1 MSRRWLLG
9 GYLLLMISLV
19 AGSEPR
25 LVGDGGEYLQMAQS
39 FGSWQ
44 WPRAEITHFWFYSAL
59 ASPLVNVA
67 ELAGLHPLVGFTGL
81 NFILLG
87 TAFLVVCKR
96 LEWALS
102 FLLFTGPVV
111 WWVDKA
117 HTEVFS
123 FSLLAIAF
131 ALMTEAPWW
140 AMICAGAAS
149 TQNPPIAAL
158 IPLVAALSFTRQ
170 PALRR
175 DWRLWTGGALAMC
188 LALLHPIYYQARLG
202 RLSPLI
208 DFTRRLVPNR
218 DEFVAVVWDPNIG
231 LLWSFPGLVLVAGI
245 GLIGLLCV
253 ARARIRWSE
262 ILVSGVCGLIF
273 LFSFSQKSQNSG
285 GTRHMS
291 RYAIWLIPL
300 MIPLLR
306 SVWDASSPP
315 VRRWLPGA
323 AIISCI
329 WTFFSFHPGL
339 PGENKRPT
347 WLAEHLWTRHPSF
360 SNPLPEIFI
369 ERIEG
374 RDGDRWVP
382 VATGG
387 CEKILLMSRPDVPG
401 TWPLRCPPVSVPPRC
416 AEAGAMC
423 YANLLETF
431 GGYEFTR
438 IPTPTRV
445 RYEFA
450 RDRVWSPRAEQPMG
464 QLLRDLR
471 WWELEM
477 NPAEGNVVHEIYEA
491 EPVFSLQGKGVL
503 FLFMLHPRPGARLTL
518 GIPEPMTGQFVNG
531 ETGQPVEAVRYDGVP
546 GAPWDLMVPTEHPS
560 VALILTGASREPP
573 APP

>member
-44 WPRAEITHFWFYSAL
+44 WPHADITHFWFYSAL

-175 DWRLWTGGALAMC
+175 DWRLWTGGALAIC

-208 DFTRRLVPNR
+208 DFTRRFVPNR
-218 DEFVAVVWDPNIG
+218 DEFVAAVWDPNIG

-245 GLIGLLCV
+245 GLIG
-253 ARARIRWSE
+253 AP
-262 ILVSGVCGLIF
+262 VCGT
-273 LFSFSQKSQNSG
+273 
-285 GTRHMS
+285 GTD
-291 RYAIWLIPL
+291 
-300 MIPLLR
+300 
-306 SVWDASSPP
+306 SV
-315 VRRWLPGA
+315 VRDPGV
-323 AIISCI
+323 
-329 WTFFSFHPGL
+329 W
-339 PGENKRPT
+339 R
-347 WLAEHLWTRHPSF
+347 LWTDLLVQLLPEEPKQRRHPSHEPVCNLA
-360 SNPLPEIFI
+360 NPAHDSVAPLGVGRQLPA
-369 ERIEG
+369 G
-374 RDGDRWVP
+374 SP
-382 VATGG
+382 VAPG
-387 CEKILLMSRPDVPG
+387 CGD
-401 TWPLRCPPVSVPPRC
+401 
-416 AEAGAMC
+416 
-423 YANLLETF
+423 NLLHL
-431 GGYEFTR
+431 
-438 IPTPTRV
+438 
-445 RYEFA
+445 
-450 RDRVWSPRAEQPMG
+450 D
-464 QLLRDLR
+464 
-471 WWELEM
+471 
-477 NPAEGNVVHEIYEA
+477 
-491 EPVFSLQGKGVL
+491 
-503 FLFMLHPRPGARLTL
+503 FL
-518 GIPEPMTGQFVNG
+518 
-531 ETGQPVEAVRYDGVP
+531 
-546 GAPWDLMVPTEHPS
+546 
-560 VALILTGASREPP
+560 
-573 APP
+573 